1 MRYKTQTDTVRVYKN
16 MPAGWEVSTGAS
28 TQPAGTVWIRNG
40 QPRWKKDKDGKIRYN
55 KAYKTALLV
64 KDEQYMIDSI
74 AQKRRLKQ
82 DNRFLAD
89 KTTEAKI
96 QSAMR
101 RQKQEQDKITK
112 EKAKA
117 VNYASQKPAKKPS
130 CTKKKR

>member
-16 MPAGWEVSTGAS
+16 MPAGWEVSTGAT
-28 TQPAGTVWIRNG
+28 TQPSGTVWIRNG
-40 QPRWKKDKDGKIRYN
+40 QPRWKKDKDGKMRYN

-82 DNRFLAD
+82 DDRFLAD

-101 RQKQEQDKITK
+101 RQKREQDKTTK

-117 VNYASQKPAKKPS
+117 VNHAAKKPAKKPS

>member
-16 MPAGWEVSTGAS
+16 MPAGWEIQTGAT
-28 TQPAGTVWIRNG
+28 TQPSGTVWIRNG

-82 DNRFLAD
+82 EDRFVAD

-101 RQKQEQDKITK
+101 RQKREQDRISK
-112 EKAKA
+112 EKEKMID
-117 VNYASQKPAKKPS
+117 YASKKPVKKSS

>member
-16 MPAGWEVSTGAS
+16 MPAGWEVNTGTT
-28 TQPAGTVWIRNG
+28 TQPSGTVWIRNG
-40 QPRWKKDKDGKIRYN
+40 QPRWKKDKDGKMRYN

-74 AQKRRLKQ
+74 AQRRRLKQ
-82 DNRFLAD
+82 EDRFLTD

-101 RQKQEQDKITK
+101 KQKREQDKITK
-112 EKAKA
+112 EKAGM
-117 VNYASQKPAKKPS
+117 VNYAAKKPVKKPS
-130 CTKKKR
+130 CVKKKR

>member
-16 MPAGWEVSTGAS
+16 MPAGWEIQTGAT
-28 TQPAGTVWIRNG
+28 TQPSGTVWIRNG
-40 QPRWKKDKDGKIRYN
+40 QPRWKKDKDGKIRHN

-82 DNRFLAD
+82 EDRFVAD

-101 RQKQEQDKITK
+101 RQKREQDKITK

>member
-1 MRYKTQTDTVRVYKN
+1 
-16 MPAGWEVSTGAS
+16 MPAGWEIQTGAT
-28 TQPAGTVWIRNG
+28 TQPSGTVWIRNG

-82 DNRFLAD
+82 EDRFVAD

-101 RQKQEQDKITK
+101 RQKREQDRISK
-112 EKAKA
+112 EKEKMID
-117 VNYASQKPAKKPS
+117 YASKKPVKKSS

>member
-40 QPRWKKDKDGKIRYN
+40 QPRWKKDKDGKMRYN

-82 DNRFLAD
+82 DDRFLAD

-101 RQKQEQDKITK
+101 
-112 EKAKA
+112 
-117 VNYASQKPAKKPS
+117 KP
-130 CTKKKR
+130 KR